1 MKLGPFRSSAI
12 SSAHG
17 TPGRDGSG
25 RADGRQT
32 CLQCGVEA
40 LDPATTFCRRC
51 GLLYGAPPRANVDL
65 PTCPVC
71 YRTVDEDGRI
81 HAQAGLARLDLVG
94 HIDEHRQFPVGDEEY
109 LESLRVGDR
118 IQIGRFVAPF
128 DLVRRYL
135 VTGSLDGGRRRAA
148 AHNAIVMAMAQ
159 IGRWGTSVQVV
170 GDQPEWRA
178 ARAAV
183 SDLME
188 RFARGRV

>member
-1 MKLGPFRSSAI
+1 MKLGSFRGSATSSAR
-12 SSAHG
+12 G
-17 TPGRDGSG
+17 TPGREASG
-25 RADGRQT
+25 QADGRPT

-40 LDPATTFCRRC
+40 LDPSTTFCRRC
-51 GLLYGAPPRANVDL
+51 GLPYGAPPRANVDL

-81 HAQAGLARLDLVG
+81 QAQSGLARLDLVG
-94 HIDEHRQFPVGDEEY
+94 HIDQHRQFPVGDEEY